1 MAGQSHG
8 LLGAGI
14 LGGAEGKAGGRGEH
28 AGDLHVGLGDDLGD
42 TEVDDL
48 HVTAAGVGRGVGG
61 DEDILRLDVAVDH
74 AAAVGEGQGIADA
87 GGDFESALGGQ
98 RTAIE

>member
-1 MAGQSHG
+1 MRGRGRGGGGATRGRGRGGGRRRARGGGVGAGVGWGAGQPQVV
-8 LLGAGI
+8 LGAGV
-14 LGGAEGKAGGRGEH
+14 LGGAESEAGGRGEH

-61 DEDILRLDVAVDH
+61 DEDIL
-74 AAAVGEGQGIADA
+74 
-87 GGDFESALGGQ
+87 
-98 RTAIE
+98 